1 MSEDASQNI
10 EEEKM
15 NVLLK
20 YFKVVFLSNPFYHYL
35 QYGTKI
41 NHIFEELEKT

>member
-20 YFKVVFLSNPFYHYL
+20 YFKVVFLSNPFYHYF